1 VNPPFLGVFGG
12 VGCAYSGCM
21 AKHDISPKAAVGAPA
36 EVTDDASADAAPEVT
51 PRAAAAAEAEAR
63 PADEYDIP
71 WKEAIEGAFPEFMAF
86 YFRAAHDAIDWAK
99 GHEFLDKELHQVVR
113 DAASGKK
120 FVDLLVRV
128 TDRNDAQRLL
138 YVHVEVQTQ
147 RDEAF
152 ASRMFSYHHRL
163 IDRWGQAVASFAVL
177 ADDSPGWRPSEYRID
192 VLGCEHVFRF
202 PTAKLLDFEPDL
214 AALKRQ
220 SNPFALVTVAHLSAL
235 RTRRNVGR
243 RFAAKR
249 ELVRLLY
256 EQGWERQRVID
267 LFAIIDWMLTLPKP
281 LEQQVWQDIEDIE
294 RKAQMKYVTSVER
307 LAVERGREKWMA
319 EGKVEGKLECKLEG
333 KLEGKLETLTRLLT
347 RRFGPLPDWV
357 AERLNDGTLE
367 QLDAWFDLG
376 LDAVT
381 LAEVFGGH

>member
-1 VNPPFLGVFGG
+1 MGRLGQAGQVPVALNWGRVLSRPLQRGAGNPLSGV
-12 VGCAYSGCM
+12 VGEAAGFYSGAM
-21 AKHDISPKAAVGAPA
+21 AD
-36 EVTDDASADAAPEVT
+36 EDT
-51 PRAAAAAEAEAR
+51 PSEAGTETR

-113 DAASGKK
+113 DAASGHK

-128 TDRNDAQRLL
+128 MGRDSAERLL

-152 ASRMFSYHHRL
+152 ASRMFTYHHRL
-163 IDRWGQAVASFAVL
+163 IDRWGQSVASFAVL
-177 ADDSPGWRPSEYRID
+177 ADDSPGWRPSQYRID
-192 VLGCEHVFRF
+192 VLGCTHVFNF
-202 PTAKLLDFEPDL
+202 PTAKLLDFEPEL

-220 SNPFALVTVAHLSAL
+220 SNPFALVTAAHLSAL

-267 LFAIIDWMLTLPKP
+267 LFAIIDWMLALPKEM
-281 LEQQVWQDIEDIE
+281 EQKVWQDIDEIE

-307 LAVERGREKWMA
+307 LAIERGREKWMA
-319 EGKVEGKLECKLEG
+319 EGETK
-333 KLEGKLETLTRLLT
+333 GKLETLTRLLT
-347 RRFGPLPDWV
+347 RRFGPLPEW
-357 AERLNDGTLE
+357 AAHRLSAGTVE
-367 QLDAWFDLG
+367 QLDTWFDRG
-376 LDAVT
+376 VDAINV
-381 LAEVFGGH
+381 AEVFGGH

>member
-1 VNPPFLGVFGG
+1 MSWRVGHAVQVQVVLHRGRNLPHPLQRGAGNPPPGVVSRTAGF
-12 VGCAYSGCM
+12 YSGAM
-21 AKHDISPKAAVGAPA
+21 AD
-36 EVTDDASADAAPEVT
+36 EAAPS
-51 PRAAAAAEAEAR
+51 EAPPETSTEAH

-113 DAASGKK
+113 DAASGHK

-128 TDRNDAQRLL
+128 TDRGDVERLL
-138 YVHVEVQTQ
+138 YIHVEVQTQ

-152 ASRMFSYHHRL
+152 ASRMFTYHHRL
-163 IDRWGQAVASFAVL
+163 IDRWGQSVASFAVL
-177 ADDSPGWRPSEYRID
+177 ADDSPGWRPSQYRID
-192 VLGCEHVFRF
+192 VLGCTHVFNF
-202 PTAKLLDFEPDL
+202 PTAKLLDFEPEL

-220 SNPFALVTVAHLSAL
+220 SNPFALVTAAHLSAL

-267 LFAIIDWMLTLPKP
+267 LFAIIDWMLALPKE
-281 LEQQVWQDIEDIE
+281 LEHKVWQDIDEIE

-307 LAVERGREKWMA
+307 LAVERGHST
-319 EGKVEGKLECKLEG
+319 G

-347 RRFGPLPDWV
+347 RRFGPLPEWV
-357 AERLNDGTLE
+357 AHRLSAGTGE
-367 QLDAWFDLG
+367 QLDAWSDRV
-376 LDAVT
+376 LDAAN

>member
-1 VNPPFLGVFGG
+1 
-12 VGCAYSGCM
+12 
-21 AKHDISPKAAVGAPA
+21 
-36 EVTDDASADAAPEVT
+36 
-51 PRAAAAAEAEAR
+51 
-63 PADEYDIP
+63 
-71 WKEAIEGAFPEFMAF
+71 MAF

-128 TDRNDAQRLL
+128 TGRDAAERLL

-152 ASRMFSYHHRL
+152 ASRMFTYHHRL

-177 ADDSPGWRPSEYRID
+177 ADDSPGWRPSQYRID
-192 VLGCEHVFRF
+192 VLGCTHVFNF
-202 PTAKLLDFEPDL
+202 PTAKLLDFEGGSTADAASGL

-220 SNPFALVTVAHLSAL
+220 SNPFALVTAAHLSAL

-267 LFAIIDWMLTLPKP
+267 LFAIIDSMLALPKE
-281 LEQQVWQDIEDIE
+281 LEHKVWKDCDEIE
-294 RKAQMKYVTSVER
+294 RKTQMKYVTSVER
-307 LAVERGREKWMA
+307 LAIERG
-319 EGKVEGKLECKLEG
+319 V
-333 KLEGKLETLTRLLT
+333 
-347 RRFGPLPDWV
+347 
-357 AERLNDGTLE
+357 
-367 QLDAWFDLG
+367 DA
-376 LDAVT
+376 AN

>member
-1 VNPPFLGVFGG
+1 
-12 VGCAYSGCM
+12 M
-21 AKHDISPKAAVGAPA
+21 AD
-36 EVTDDASADAAPEVT
+36 EAAPS
-51 PRAAAAAEAEAR
+51 EAPPETSTEAH

-128 TDRNDAQRLL
+128 MGRDSAERLL
-138 YVHVEVQTQ
+138 YVHVEVQTR

-152 ASRMFSYHHRL
+152 ASRMFTYHHRL

-177 ADDSPGWRPSEYRID
+177 ADDSPGWRPSQYRID

-202 PTAKLLDFEPDL
+202 PTAKLLDFEPEL

-220 SNPFALVTVAHLSAL
+220 SNPFALV
-235 RTRRNVGR
+235 
-243 RFAAKR
+243 
-249 ELVRLLY
+249 
-256 EQGWERQRVID
+256 
-267 LFAIIDWMLTLPKP
+267 AIIDWMLALPKEM
-281 LEQQVWQDIEDIE
+281 EQKVWQDIDEIE

-307 LAVERGREKWMA
+307 LAIERGREKWMA
-319 EGKVEGKLECKLEG
+319 EGETKG

-347 RRFGPLPDWV
+347 RRFGPLPEWV
-357 AERLNDGTLE
+357 EHRLSAGTVE
-367 QLDAWFDLG
+367 QLDTWFDRG
-376 LDAVT
+376 VDAINV
-381 LAEVFGGH
+381 AEVFGGH

>member
-1 VNPPFLGVFGG
+1 MIRRVEPLDALHRGRNLPHPLQRGAGNPLSGVVSRAAGF
-12 VGCAYSGCM
+12 YSGAM
-21 AKHDISPKAAVGAPA
+21 AD
-36 EVTDDASADAAPEVT
+36 EAAPS
-51 PRAAAAAEAEAR
+51 EAPPETSTETR

-86 YFRAAHDAIDWAK
+86 YFRAAHDAIEWAK

-113 DAASGKK
+113 DAASGSK

-128 TDRNDAQRLL
+128 TGRDAAERLL

-152 ASRMFSYHHRL
+152 ASRMFTYHHRL

-177 ADDSPGWRPSEYRID
+177 ADDSPGWRPSQYRID

-202 PTAKLLDFEPDL
+202 PTAKLLDFEGGSTADAASGL

-220 SNPFALVTVAHLSAL
+220 SNPFALVTAAHLSAL
-235 RTRRNVGR
+235 RTRRQMGR

-267 LFAIIDWMLTLPKP
+267 LFAIIDWMLALPKE
-281 LEQQVWQDIEDIE
+281 LEHKVWQDIDEIE

-307 LAVERGREKWMA
+307 LAVERGHST
-319 EGKVEGKLECKLEG
+319 G
-333 KLEGKLETLTRLLT
+333 KLEGKLETLTRQLT
-347 RRFGPLPDWV
+347 HRFGPLPEWV
-357 AERLNDGTLE
+357 AHRLSAGTGE
-367 QLDAWFDLG
+367 QLDAWSDRV
-376 LDAVT
+376 LDAAN